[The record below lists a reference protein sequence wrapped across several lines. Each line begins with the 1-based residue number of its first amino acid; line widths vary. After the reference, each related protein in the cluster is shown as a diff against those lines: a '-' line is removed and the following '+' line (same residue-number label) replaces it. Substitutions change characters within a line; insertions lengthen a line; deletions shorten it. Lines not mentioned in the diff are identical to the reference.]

1 MAVGLSLGVFVK
13 HFAKN
18 EIKSTD
24 LQITKNIVT
33 LELKNVFNT
42 CNSNTNEQF

>member
-1 MAVGLSLGVFVK
+1 MAVGLSLGVLVK

-24 LQITKNIVT
+24 LQITKKYCYFRT
-33 LELKNVFNT
+33 EKRF
-42 CNSNTNEQF
+42 